1 MSGVSRSAGRNE
13 ARKAM
18 SRQAKSPTAQ
28 REPRIPSIPVTEWP
42 PAMREALA
50 ALLPENPRHPR
61 LSAEGRP
68 KALNALGTLA
78 QHPDLTKAFNTF
90 NGHVIYNTSLSPR
103 QRELLVLRVAHLR
116 DSEYEWKQHL
126 VLAADAGITD
136 DEVAAVQQGPDA
148 DGWSTGEAALV
159 RAVDELL
166 ADARIADPTWAALA
180 EDLDTH
186 QLMDV
191 VFTVGAYDLI
201 AMAFRTFGI
210 ELDDDLRDRR

>member
-1 MSGVSRSAGRNE
+1 M
-13 ARKAM
+13 
-18 SRQAKSPTAQ
+18 T
-28 REPRIPSIPVTEWP
+28 EPRIPSIPVTEWP
-42 PAMREALA
+42 SAMREALA

-61 LSAEGRP
+61 LSTEGRP

-78 QHPDLTKAFNTF
+78 QHPELTKAFNTF

-103 QRELLVLRVAHLR
+103 QRELLVLRIGHLR
-116 DSEYEWKQHL
+116 QSEYEWKQHL

-136 DEVAAVQQGPDA
+136 DEVAAVQEGPDA
-148 DGWSTGEAALV
+148 VGWSATEAALV

-166 ADARIADPTWAALA
+166 GGAEIADDTWATLA
-180 EDLDTH
+180 EELDTH

-201 AMAFRTFGI
+201 AMAFKTFGVQ
-210 ELDDDLRDRR
+210 LDDDLQHR